1 MLNEVEEII
10 DSVLSQS
17 IKPSL
22 LPMDDLRE
30 TIPANS
36 RASLLKTQ
44 SKLSLTNNEFQIT
57 YKILEYQPEF
67 LISKEED
74 LPLRPQHNSTN
85 YFKYKIDKPFVAM
98 NSKHEIFCYE
108 STTCSKINSIN
119 VCPPHLISL
128 HKTPMSCW
136 VGHPFFSKERGVLC
150 VLFCSLQKNGMFFA
164 FFSVLYKKMERF
176 LCSFLFFTK

>member
-57 YKILEYQPEF
+57 
-67 LISKEED
+67 
-74 LPLRPQHNSTN
+74 
-85 YFKYKIDKPFVAM
+85 
-98 NSKHEIFCYE
+98 
-108 STTCSKINSIN
+108 
-119 VCPPHLISL
+119 
-128 HKTPMSCW
+128 
-136 VGHPFFSKERGVLC
+136 
-150 VLFCSLQKNGMFFA
+150 
-164 FFSVLYKKMERF
+164 
-176 LCSFLFFTK
+176 